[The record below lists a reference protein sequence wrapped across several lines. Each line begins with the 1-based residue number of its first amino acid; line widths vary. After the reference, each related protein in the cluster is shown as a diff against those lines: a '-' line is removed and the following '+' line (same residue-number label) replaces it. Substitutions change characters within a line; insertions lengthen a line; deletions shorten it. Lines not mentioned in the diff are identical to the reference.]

1 MTAVRPRDAASLILL
16 DYKGKK
22 PYVLMGKRHPGHSF
36 MPSKFVFPGGR
47 LDALDRRIPVSGTLN
62 LHVESKLCEK
72 VTKSTSLKARAL
84 ALTALRETFEETG
97 IVIGETGL
105 GPYQAPSG
113 TPWEIYEKKE
123 IWPSLDGLDLV
134 ARAITPPHYPKR
146 FDTRF
151 FLCDSKMIAHQE
163 PGFAGPESEFVELAW
178 VTIEEAKK
186 LDIPSITGMILTSLS
201 EQLEAGLAPYRPIP
215 FYRTKYGIY
224 TREFLSGTLS

>member
-22 PYVLMGKRHPGHSF
+22 PYVLMGKRHPGHAF

-47 LDALDRRIPVSGTLN
+47 LEALDRRILVSGALD
-62 LHVESKLCEK
+62 LRVESKLCEK
-72 VTKSTSLKARAL
+72 VTKSTSVKARAL
-84 ALTALRETFEETG
+84 ALTALRETYEETG
-97 IVIGETGL
+97 IVIGERGL
-105 GPYQAPSG
+105 GPYQAPAG

-123 IWPSLDGLDLV
+123 IWPSLDGLDFV
-134 ARAITPPHYPKR
+134 ARAITPPAYPKR

-163 PGFAGPESEFVELAW
+163 PGFAGPDAEFVELVW
-178 VTIEEAKK
+178 VSIDEAKK

-201 EQLEAGLAPYRPIP
+201 EQLAQGLAPHRPIP

-224 TREFLSGTLS
+224 TREFLSGKLS